1 MVRHK
6 FEDASWSKSD
16 SYMSMYAYLHKT
28 LVFKSNGENNDI
40 CHNMAMALHTSPSSL
55 VYLSDTEIANRLDHW
70 FIEDRCKVALMQHI
84 YAHNP
89 NRPSTGMRRAKF
101 APDWWS
107 KTDDY
112 KLIYNYV
119 QRALKFQDDRKDNN
133 ECHDIA
139 MALYTSPTNLLYLT
153 DTEIASRLYRWYVRD
168 EYKDALMAYIRMRN
182 PTRPATGFK
191 NRPRTVDG
199 CSNGVLA
206 QYWVGRGATEAE
218 PLN

>member
-1 MVRHK
+1 
-6 FEDASWSKSD
+6 
-16 SYMSMYAYLHKT
+16 MYTYLHKT

-40 CHNMAMALHTSPSSL
+40 CYNMAMALHCPPSGL
-55 VYLSDTEIANRLDHW
+55 LDLSDTEIANRLDHW
-70 FIEDRCKVALMQHI
+70 FIEDRCKVALMDYI
-84 YAHNP
+84 YKNNP
-89 NRPSTGMRRAKF
+89 TRPSTGMPRAKS

-191 NRPRTVDG
+191 NRPRTVYA
-199 CSNGVLA
+199 CTNGVLA
-206 QYWVGRGATEAE
+206 KYWVGTE
-218 PLN
+218 PPN